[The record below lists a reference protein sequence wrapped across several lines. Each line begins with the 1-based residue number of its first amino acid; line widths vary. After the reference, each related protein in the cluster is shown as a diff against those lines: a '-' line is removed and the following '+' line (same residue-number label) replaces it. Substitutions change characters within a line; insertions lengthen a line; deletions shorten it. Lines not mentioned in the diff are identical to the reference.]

1 MSEVAEPKVY
11 DELNVKSEEIPVM
24 SENLT
29 SFNNIKQE
37 LEEEKESLLAEDK
50 GEIVEEKE
58 VPEEKEDKKEIVEE
72 KSDESI
78 KTFLQLF
85 EIFLN
90 KDQNSLVK
98 FNIKLTPEIQKYFLL
113 LCKESPDLFG
123 VFEETLKRI
132 ILDDKINTK
141 DIPDILLLVSKVYN
155 TIKKNKGVP
164 TVDPYELIKSLLH
177 VVFVVYLETN
187 KIENSL
193 LLLDLL
199 NIVDSAIDLIKITPI
214 VSKKMGCFFRC

>member
-1 MSEVAEPKVY
+1 MSEVAEPKV
-11 DELNVKSEEIPVM
+11 NSEEISVII
-24 SENLT
+24 SEHLI
-29 SFNNIKQE
+29 SFNKIKQE
-37 LEEEKESLLAEDK
+37 LELEEETKSFVVDDKKEIIEEK
-50 GEIVEEKE
+50 G
-58 VPEEKEDKKEIVEE
+58 VPEEKSI
-72 KSDESI
+72 ESI
-78 KTFLQLF
+78 KTFIQLF

-90 KDQNSLVK
+90 KDQNSLVQ

-123 VFEETLKRI
+123 IFEETLKRI
-132 ILDDKINTK
+132 ILDNKINTK

-155 TIKKNKGVP
+155 TIKTNKGLP

-177 VVFVVYLETN
+177 VAFAVYLETN

-193 LLLDLL
+193 LILDLL

-214 VSKKMGCFFRC
+214 VTKKMGCFFKC

>member
-1 MSEVAEPKVY
+1 MSEVAEPKV
-11 DELNVKSEEIPVM
+11 DAELKVKAEEITVM
-24 SENLT
+24 SEHLT
-29 SFNNIKQE
+29 SSNEIKQE
-37 LEEEKESLLAEDK
+37 LEEEKKSMLA
-50 GEIVEEKE
+50 
-58 VPEEKEDKKEIVEE
+58 EDKKEIVEE
-72 KSDESI
+72 KEDKKLEENSVESI
-78 KTFLQLF
+78 KTFIQLF

-90 KDQNSLVK
+90 KDQNSLVQ

-155 TIKKNKGVP
+155 TIKTNKGLP
-164 TVDPYELIKSLLH
+164 TVDHYELIKSLLH
-177 VVFVVYLETN
+177 IAFAVYLETN

-193 LLLDLL
+193 LILDLL

-214 VSKKMGCFFRC
+214 VPKKMGCFFRC